1 MCVGIRRLY
10 TKVKM
15 RGTADRPFSFQIC
28 FHERKKITDISIGR
42 HGWRETAGTPGS
54 LPKGYKHKPVAGNM
68 KAVSD
73 RLSEEIHVLV

>member
-1 MCVGIRRLY
+1 MQEVPQTAHFHSRFVF
-10 TKVKM
+10 TK
-15 RGTADRPFSFQIC
+15 
-28 FHERKKITDISIGR
+28 EKITDISIGR

-73 RLSEEIHVLV
+73 KVSEEMHS